1 VFVLTSRAIAVKMS
15 PLREPDLA
23 ARIALLR
30 DLIARP
36 GDERWRKPAARLSAE
51 LIGPLELSGWLDG
64 VKRLYIV
71 PHGALTYLPF
81 ALLPRSATGR
91 GDLLIDSYTVA
102 YLPAAAALLREPSG
116 RDSARSLLV
125 VAPSRSGLRHAPDE
139 ARAINALFQPN
150 VRTLIGSEATESR
163 FKQLAG
169 NFRMLHL
176 ATHGYFNK
184 ASPLLSG
191 LELEPDRN
199 DDGMLRVHEILD
211 LPLHADLVTLSACDT
226 ALGSGYFADL
236 PIGDEFVGLNRAFL
250 AAGSASVMATLWQV
264 DDRASVS
271 LMKGFYGHLDESG
284 DDGNAASA
292 LASAQRSL
300 RRSPQ
305 LGHPYYWAAYIVVG
319 RNNSKVEVA
328 SRASGRTS

>member
-1 VFVLTSRAIAVKMS
+1 VLTSRGIAVQSS
-15 PLREPDLA
+15 PLRESDIA

-30 DLIARP
+30 DLIRRP
-36 GDERWRKPAARLSAE
+36 GDDRWLKPAARLSAE
-51 LIGPLELSGWLDG
+51 LIDPLELAGWLDG
-64 VKRLYIV
+64 VTRLFIV

-91 GDLLIDSYTVA
+91 GDLLIDRYTVA
-102 YLPAAAALLREPSG
+102 YLPAAAALLRQPSG
-116 RDSARSLLV
+116 NGTARSLLA
-125 VAPSRSGLRHAPDE
+125 VAPSRGGLRHAPEE
-139 ARAINALFQPN
+139 ARAIGAMFEPNA
-150 VRTLIGSEATESR
+150 RTLIAGEATEGR
-163 FKQLAG
+163 FKQLSG
-169 NFRMLHL
+169 NFRVLHL

-226 ALGSGYFADL
+226 ALGSGYFAEL
-236 PIGDEFVGLNRAFL
+236 PIGDEFVGINRAFL

-271 LMKGFYGHLDESG
+271 LMKQFYGHLSESG
-284 DDGNAASA
+284 DDHNAANA
-292 LASAQRSL
+292 LALTQRALS
-300 RRSPQ
+300 RSSQ
-305 LGHPYYWAAYIVVG
+305 LGHPYYWAAYVVVG
-319 RNNSKVEVA
+319 QINAAVQVA
-328 SRASGRTS
+328 RQSSGRTS